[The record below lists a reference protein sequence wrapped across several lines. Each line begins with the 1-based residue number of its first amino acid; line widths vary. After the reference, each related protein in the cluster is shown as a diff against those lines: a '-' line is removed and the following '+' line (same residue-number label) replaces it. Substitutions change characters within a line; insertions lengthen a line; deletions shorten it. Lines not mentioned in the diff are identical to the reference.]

1 MHRADQ
7 VNQFPQV
14 GLAVLCQQLCV
25 LRGDSVVS
33 EVILDGVKLEDGF
46 GWMVWGQA
54 EDMTKLAGAT
64 QCSWAGCC
72 RLAHAISKCFVGDPL
87 GSLDVLDGSES
98 PAVKTSYS
106 SSQSLIQGS
115 HLRAVEF

>member
-14 GLAVLCQQLCV
+14 GVVLVLCQQLCIFH
-25 LRGDSVVS
+25 GDSVVS

-54 EDMTKLAGAT
+54 EDMTKQAGAT
-64 QCSWAGCC
+64 QC
-72 RLAHAISKCFVGDPL
+72 RML
-87 GSLDVLDGSES
+87 
-98 PAVKTSYS
+98 
-106 SSQSLIQGS
+106 
-115 HLRAVEF
+115 

>member
-7 VNQFPQV
+7 VNHFPQA

-33 EVILDGVKLEDGF
+33 EVILDGVKLADGF
-46 GWMVWGQA
+46 VWNVWGQA

-72 RLAHAISKCFVGDPL
+72 LK
-87 GSLDVLDGSES
+87 VLCW
-98 PAVKTSYS
+98 
-106 SSQSLIQGS
+106 
-115 HLRAVEF
+115 